1 MPRFFA
7 GHFLKG
13 GTMRVLVTALGD
25 SMNASVDERF
35 GRAEYFIIYD
45 TGTKNFEAIK
55 NPFLNDQGGVGVS
68 AAKFT
73 VEKGVDAV
81 ISGSYGPNALEILRA
96 SSIKLYNAQNRTVQ
110 ENIDKLLEGKLE
122 RF

>member
-1 MPRFFA
+1 M
-7 GHFLKG
+7 K
-13 GTMRVLVTALGD
+13 VLVTALGD
-25 SMNASVDERF
+25 NMNASVDERF

-45 TGTKNFEAIK
+45 TDTKNFEAVK

-68 AAKFT
+68 TAKFT
-73 VEKGVDAV
+73 VEKGVEAV

-96 SSIKLYNAQNRTVQ
+96 SSIKLYKAQNGTVQ

-122 RF
+122 EF

>member
-1 MPRFFA
+1 M
-7 GHFLKG
+7 KI
-13 GTMRVLVTALGD
+13 LVTALGD
-25 SMNASVDERF
+25 NMNASVDERF

-45 TGTKNFEAIK
+45 TDTKNFEAIK

-68 AAKFT
+68 TAKFT

-81 ISGSYGPNALEILRA
+81 ISGSYGPNALEILRT
-96 SSIKLYNAQNRTVQ
+96 SSIKLYKAQNGTVQ

-122 RF
+122 KF

>member
-1 MPRFFA
+1 M
-7 GHFLKG
+7 K
-13 GTMRVLVTALGD
+13 VLVTALGD
-25 SMNASVDERF
+25 NMNASVDERF

-45 TGTKNFEAIK
+45 TDTKNFEAIK

-68 AAKFT
+68 TAKFT

-81 ISGSYGPNALEILRA
+81 ISGSYGPNALEILRT
-96 SSIKLYNAQNRTVQ
+96 SSIKLYKAQNGTVQ

-122 RF
+122 KF